1 MKKLI
6 IPILLFLLFVFG
18 AAVWPI
24 GFHSTLS
31 GMRAAA
37 ADKAGTMIYAGQG
50 LYMLAWPHRGGYAFA
65 VINQS
70 GSLVDDLA
78 QLVNGTGTDIYRMSD
93 LVSWLERQGWQ
104 RISGAQLP
112 VSIGQVLLGQVMWSV
127 IQGSRALTTVIIL
140 PAGLL
145 APTMEVMQ

>member
-6 IPILLFLLFVFG
+6 IIILLFLLFVFG
-18 AAVWPI
+18 ASVWPV
-24 GFHSTLS
+24 GFHSTLT

-37 ADKAGTMIYAGQG
+37 ADKPGTFIYAGQG
-50 LYMLAWPHRGGYAFA
+50 LYLLSWPHQGGYAFA
-65 VINQS
+65 VINQR
-70 GSLVDDLA
+70 GDLVDDLA
-78 QLVNGTGTDIYRMSD
+78 RMVNGTGTSIYKMSD
-93 LVSWLERQGWQ
+93 LIKWMESQGWQ

-127 IQGSRALTTVIIL
+127 IQGSQALTTVVIL

-145 APTMEVMQ
+145 IPTPEVLQ

>member
-1 MKKLI
+1 MKKMI
-6 IPILLFLLFVFG
+6 IPILLLLALLFG

-37 ADKAGTMIYAGQG
+37 ADKPGTMIYAGQG

-65 VINQS
+65 VINQA

-78 QLVNGTGTDIYRMSD
+78 QMVNGTGTDIYRMSD
-93 LVSWLERQGWQ
+93 LVRWMESNGWQ

-112 VSIGQVLLGQVMWSV
+112 VSIGQVLLGQVMWGV

-140 PAGLL
+140 PTGLL
-145 APTMEVMQ
+145 EMPAEVMQ